1 MMKDPRGAV
10 RLVEVGPRDGLQNI
24 HDHVPTPLKIE
35 LIRRLQQT
43 GLRAIELT
51 SVVSPRAVPQ
61 LADCRDVLRNEGI
74 RHLQDQSSMRLPVLV
89 PNLKGLEV
97 AIEHGVREVAVFVSA
112 SEGFSKAN
120 INCSVRQGLERARA
134 VTQKAGQHG
143 IAIRGYVSCIFEDPF
158 DGPTPRAAVLRCVKE
173 LLDMGCY
180 EVSLGDTLGT
190 GAPDTVRGLLT
201 YLVDNKVPTDRLAGH
216 FHDTYGRAVANAWE
230 AYCCGLRVF
239 DSSVGGLG
247 GCPFAPGA
255 EGNVASEDL
264 VYMFHSEGIQT
275 GVNILH
281 LLRTGVWIS
290 QALSRPYATRA
301 GRALA
306 LKHKMLPSA
315 HRTTVQ
321 PVIHPTTKWSPI
333 GKGANYSDRL
343 LVYRSG
349 SNLKVVLN
357 RPKKGNALKL
367 KMVSDLVNLIEKCN
381 TEPSISRIIVS
392 AKGNFFCMG
401 VDSAMEPAE
410 AESPLD
416 QLTRL
421 FKVIEHSRKTTIA
434 CINGPAFGAGV
445 GLALSCDIRLSV
457 KSATFTLDQVGL
469 GGRPASSVP
478 SDHPVTATELKSFGV
493 IAEVADDADD
503 LRDCMNRLLMR
514 LRTSPSPASRIST
527 RLIRLIWA
535 HAERDNS
542 EAANEFLRFE
552 PLNEMDVDRAVA
564 VGCAQ

>member
-1 MMKDPRGAV
+1 MKDPRGAV

-24 HDHVPTPLKIE
+24 RDHVPTSLKIE
-35 LIRRLQQT
+35 LIRKLHRT

-61 LADCRDVLRNEGI
+61 LADCRDVLRNDGI
-74 RHLQDQSSMRLPVLV
+74 RHLLDQPLRLPVLV

-97 AIEHGVREVAVFVSA
+97 AIEHGAQEVAVFVSA
-112 SEGFSKAN
+112 SEGFSRAN
-120 INCSVRQGLERARA
+120 INCSVRQGIERARA
-134 VTQKAGQHG
+134 VAHRAAQHG
-143 IAIRGYVSCIFEDPF
+143 LAVRGYVSCIFADPF
-158 DGPTPRAAVLRCVKE
+158 DGPTSPSAVLHCVRE

-190 GAPDTVRGLLT
+190 GAPDTVRSLVT
-201 YLVDNKVPTDRLAGH
+201 YLVDSHVPVDRLAGH
-216 FHDTYGRAVANAWE
+216 FHDTYGRAVANVWE
-230 AYCCGLRVF
+230 AYRCGLRVF
-239 DSSVGGLG
+239 DSSIGGLG

-255 EGNVASEDL
+255 EGNVATEDL
-264 VYMFHSEGIQT
+264 VYMFHSEGIET

-306 LKHKMLPSA
+306 LKHKLLPPA
-315 HRTTVQ
+315 VHTTVQ
-321 PVIHPTTKWSPI
+321 PVIHPTTKWSPV
-333 GKGANYSDRL
+333 GKASNYDRL

-357 RPKKGNALKL
+357 RPKKGNALTPN
-367 KMVSDLVNLIEKCN
+367 MIVDLVNLIEKCN
-381 TEPSISRIIVS
+381 KEPSISRIIMS
-392 AKGNFFCMG
+392 AKGRFFCMG
-401 VDSAMEPAE
+401 VDSPGPK
-410 AESPLD
+410 SPLD

-421 FKVIEHSRKTTIA
+421 FKVIEHSPKTTIA

-457 KSATFTLDQVGL
+457 KTAAFTVDQVGL
-469 GGRPASSVP
+469 SGGFESKPA
-478 SDHPVTATELKSFGV
+478 DHPVTAAELKSLGV
-493 IAEVADDADD
+493 IAEVADDVDE
-503 LRDCMNRLLMR
+503 LQDCLNKLLMR
-514 LRTSPSPASRIST
+514 LRTSPSTASRISA

-535 HAERDNS
+535 HIGRDGR
-542 EAANEFLRFE
+542 EAGVDQVNEFRSE
-552 PLNEMDVDRAVA
+552 SNEMRVA
-564 VGCAQ
+564 IGCAQ